1 MDALRS
7 GLRVIGSA
15 LMNSE
20 MVYSFLMGM
29 GWFFLLGWAV
39 ALVVACASVFRQDG
53 KVRFAGLAHKL
64 PNRKFPARPRVGGWE
79 NTLSASDRK

>member
-1 MDALRS
+1 MDMLRN
-7 GLRVIGSA
+7 GFRVIGTG

-39 ALVVACASVFRQDG
+39 ALVVACASVFRQDRN
-53 KVRFAGLAHKL
+53 VRFAGLPGKL
-64 PNRKFPARPRVGGWE
+64 PNRKLPIRPGLGR
-79 NTLSASDRK
+79 

>member
-1 MDALRS
+1 MDTLRS
-7 GLRVIGSA
+7 SFRVLGAA

-29 GWFFLLGWAV
+29 GWFFLVGWAV

-53 KVRFAGLAHKL
+53 KVQLAGVSDKARGSKL
-64 PNRKFPARPRVGGWE
+64 VRSSARG
-79 NTLSASDRK
+79 

>member
-1 MDALRS
+1 MIDTLRS
-7 GLRVIGSA
+7 SLRVVGA
-15 LMNSE
+15 AFMNSE

-53 KVRFAGLAHKL
+53 KIQFAGVPDKVRGGKLAVKQS
-64 PNRKFPARPRVGGWE
+64 RRG
-79 NTLSASDRK
+79 

>member
-1 MDALRS
+1 MDTLRS
-7 GLRVIGSA
+7 GFRILAAA

-39 ALVVACASVFRQDG
+39 ALVVACASVFRQDRN
-53 KVRFAGLAHKL
+53 VRFAGWPGRL
-64 PNRKFPARPRVGGWE
+64 PNRKLPIRPRVSG
-79 NTLSASDRK
+79 

>member
-1 MDALRS
+1 MDTLRS
-7 GLRVIGSA
+7 GVRVIGSA

-53 KVRFAGLAHKL
+53 GVRFAGLPDKL
-64 PNRKFPARPRVGGWE
+64 PNRNLPIKPRVG
-79 NTLSASDRK
+79 

>member
-1 MDALRS
+1 VSDTLRNS
-7 GLRVIGSA
+7 FRVVGAA

-53 KVRFAGLAHKL
+53 AVQFAGVSDKVRGGKLAVKD
-64 PNRKFPARPRVGGWE
+64 NARGR
-79 NTLSASDRK
+79 

>member
-1 MDALRS
+1 MDTLRN
-7 GLRVIGSA
+7 GLRVIAAG

-39 ALVVACASVFRQDG
+39 ALVVACASVFRQDRN
-53 KVRFAGLAHKL
+53 VRFAGMPGKL
-64 PNRKFPARPRVGGWE
+64 PNRKLPMRHEVG
-79 NTLSASDRK
+79 R